1 MRERKKKLSK
11 SFRVG
16 ERKREM
22 KRTDVF
28 AETKMSCLDFQ
39 KHMDTHKSQIK
50 PRHGR
55 RVA

>member
-1 MRERKKKLSK
+1 MREREKKLSK
-11 SFRVG
+11 SFGVG

-28 AETKMSCLDFQ
+28 AETKMSCLDFE